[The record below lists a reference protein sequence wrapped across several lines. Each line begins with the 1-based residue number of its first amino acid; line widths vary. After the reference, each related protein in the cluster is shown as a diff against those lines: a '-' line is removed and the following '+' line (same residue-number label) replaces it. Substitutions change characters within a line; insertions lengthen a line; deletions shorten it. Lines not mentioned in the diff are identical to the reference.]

1 MNAPSVTG
9 AEFAAW
15 KRYIHE
21 TCGIFLDDTK
31 GYLIETRLTPLLAE
45 TGSTSWAELLAKVK
59 AGGPGKLQRQV
70 IDAITTNETSFFRDT
85 APFELLRFKLFPEL
99 IDRRTKAGLSPL
111 PIRILSAACSN
122 GQEAYSTLF
131 VLKDLLGSFNGYDI
145 RVLGLDIADAMV
157 AKASYAHFS
166 QLEVERGLSPENL
179 PRYFDRAGDSWKV
192 RDEIRASATF
202 RRANLLDPIM
212 AGGRFDLVFCRNVAI
227 YFNEAD
233 RIRLFRNLGQVLA
246 PDGVL
251 IIGSTESL
259 TGLCPEYEPK
269 RYQRTVY
276 YQKKSPASPGSV

>member
-1 MNAPSVTG
+1 MSAPTVT
-9 AEFAAW
+9 ALDFAGW

-31 GYLIETRLTPLLAE
+31 GYLIETRLTPLLGA
-45 TGSTSWAELLAKVK
+45 TDSGSWAELLAKVK
-59 AGGPGKLQRQV
+59 AAGAGKLQRQV

-99 IDRRTKAGLSPL
+99 IDRRTKTGARPI

-122 GQEAYSTLF
+122 GQEAYSALF
-131 VLKDLLGSFNGYDI
+131 VLKDLLGNFNGYDI

-157 AKASYAHFS
+157 AKASYAHFN
-166 QLEVERGLSPENL
+166 QLEVERGLAPEL
-179 PRYFDRAGDSWKV
+179 LARYFDRAGDSWKV
-192 RDEIRASATF
+192 RDEIRAGATF
-202 RRANLLDPIM
+202 RRANLLDPIL
-212 AGGRFDLVFCRNVAI
+212 ASGSFDLVFCRNVAI

-246 PDGVL
+246 PEGAL
-251 IIGSTESL
+251 IIGATESL
-259 TGLCPEYEPK
+259 TGLCPEFEPK

-276 YQKKSPASPGSV
+276 YQKKSHGTPASL